1 VDIQAEEDI
10 GALIFTLEKMKKVF
24 ETCRLEGDENNMI
37 KSIPQML
44 TISYTETEE
53 TWLRNQFG
61 QFQSQFT
68 SVVPPKDYFDQ
79 LISLLLYDTPISET
93 FVATWFGMI
102 IERYRRVLKIHPGR
116 CHNHGRPQ
124 TFFRGGQKY
133 IQRGRGGQKH
143 TF

>member
-10 GALIFTLEKMKKVF
+10 GVLIYTLEKMKKVF
-24 ETCRLEGDENNMI
+24 ETCRIDSNENNMI

-61 QFQSQFT
+61 QFQNQFT

-79 LISLLLYDTPISET
+79 LINLLLHDTPVGEK

-102 IERYRRVLKIHPGR
+102 IERYRRVLKIHPGKLQ
-116 CHNHGRPQ
+116 N
-124 TFFRGGQKY
+124 
-133 IQRGRGGQKH
+133 
-143 TF
+143 